1 MSKYQLQTALQH
13 IGQAE
18 FDEHT
23 GAAPVAMP
31 AMRSSTVRFRSL
43 AHLEQAFEDL
53 KKGGRAVV
61 YGRGGLDTHRALE
74 DVFCE
79 LENGVYSAL
88 VPSGMAAISLGVLSF
103 VQQGDHI
110 LVSDNAYAPVRS
122 LDSGLL
128 QRMGIEVS
136 YCEPTVD
143 GFKAALRPNTKIL
156 YLESPGSL
164 LMQMLDLPALTA
176 FAREHGLISVADN
189 TWGSGLQYQ
198 PLNLG
203 ADVSVIAATKY
214 ISGHSDFLMGAV
226 VTNREDLVPALRTC
240 HYALGYSVSADD
252 VWLALRG
259 VRTMPIRMRESAAS
273 ALKVCEALSTWAEVE
288 QIYFPAWPQD
298 PGHQLWLRDA
308 TGSNG
313 ILSFSLNTDPAR
325 AARFVDQL
333 QLFAIGFS
341 WGGFESLV
349 QLVDNQTLSQHSY
362 WQNQQR
368 PLIRLHVGLE
378 HVDDLI
384 ADLEQAWAKSAL

>member
-1 MSKYQLQTALQH
+1 M
-13 IGQAE
+13 
-18 FDEHT
+18 
-23 GAAPVAMP
+23 
-31 AMRSSTVRFRSL
+31 
-43 AHLEQAFEDL
+43 
-53 KKGGRAVV
+53 
-61 YGRGGLDTHRALE
+61 
-74 DVFCE
+74 
-79 LENGVYSAL
+79 
-88 VPSGMAAISLGVLSF
+88 
-103 VQQGDHI
+103 QQGDHI